1 MKADLLFSHDL
12 IHFQNYKQLI
22 NNLSYFKDTFLNVD
36 KKNLEEYKVINEKEE
51 YKVTN
56 EKIECFFYSF
66 RF

>member
-1 MKADLLFSHDL
+1 MKADLLYSHDL
-12 IHFQNYKQLI
+12 IHFQDYKQLI
-22 NNLSYFKDTFLNVD
+22 KNLSYFKNTFLNVD
-36 KKNLEEYKVINEKEE
+36 KKNLEE